1 MLESYG
7 GGPIIIKKTALE
19 LMTPCHCI
27 CQPPHTVEVIK
38 VKVNRWKV
46 THLPVKVFSAKTSSV
61 HEVKKERPL
70 VMLLDPHHLP
80 DRGKIHFY
88 TRKSGRTF

>member
-1 MLESYG
+1 MFGMCYWNYTLNTYQTTGSSPEPLLESYG

-38 VKVNRWKV
+38 VKVNRWKA
-46 THLPVKVFSAKTSSV
+46 THLPVKVFSAEASSV
-61 HEVKKERPL
+61 HEVKKE
-70 VMLLDPHHLP
+70 
-80 DRGKIHFY
+80 
-88 TRKSGRTF
+88 